1 MLEIAEKDCVFC
13 RLDADRT
20 ILASSSL
27 AFAIYDKFPVN
38 PGHTLIIPKRHTANY
53 FDLSAEEQQ
62 ALFALLNEVKQQLA
76 ENYSPDGFNVGIN
89 VGEAA
94 GQTVGHVHIH
104 LIPRYNGDIANPRGG
119 VRGVIP
125 GRREY

>member
-1 MLEIAEKDCVFC
+1 MLDSAEKDCVFC
-13 RLDADRT
+13 KLDADRT
-20 ILASSSL
+20 VLASSSL

-38 PGHTLIIPKRHTANY
+38 SGHALIIPKRHTANY
-53 FDLSAEEQQ
+53 FDLSVEEQQ
-62 ALFALLNEVKQQLA
+62 ALFALLNEVKQQLV
-76 ENYSPDGFNVGIN
+76 EIHSPDAFNVGIN

-104 LIPRYNGDIANPRGG
+104 LIPRYNGDMDNPRGG

-125 GRREY
+125 GQREY

>member
-1 MLEIAEKDCVFC
+1 MLEITEKDCVFC

>member
-62 ALFALLNEVKQQLA
+62 ALFALLNEVKQKLA

>member
-38 PGHTLIIPKRHTANY
+38 PGHALIIPKRHTANY

-125 GRREY
+125 GRRAY